1 MKDLT
6 EGKLEAALL
15 FAKSIGTDTLE
26 WAVANIMAMDK
37 LYPQET
43 TISNDF
49 APHSFYFE
57 KTSNADGRMI
67 GNGGI
72 IFHDISKGVGTA
84 GAPSFSVSVE
94 NDPKPHWQIHT

>member
-26 WAVANIMAMDK
+26 WAVANIKAMDD

-43 TISNDF
+43 TITNDF

-57 KTSNADGRMI
+57 KTSSADGRMI

-72 IFHDISKGVGTA
+72 IFSDASKGYGN
-84 GAPSFSVSVE
+84 GNAPSFSVSVE
-94 NDPKPHWQIHT
+94 NDPTPHWQIHT